1 MPHLHDAALVW
12 AALVN
17 RKDHAFLVR
26 EALGRLWSRSLQGSQ
41 VVDEA
46 YIKDMILLKTIIDIQ
61 RSRIRSDPP
70 SRFILSIND
79 ILDCLDC
86 LCQAGAALLQSSQV
100 NSTVRGVL
108 ELSQRVFFSGVLAAT
123 LTIEREDNRMTT
135 TRQQVSRLEM
145 CICKWPLKVLYG
157 LAGGWCMAI
166 LKGAVEALRGSTN
179 TDSSCDGHFVLDATD
194 CDNFAFTFDLSTC
207 VPQAIACVVRGCGYG
222 YRSALLLADI
232 RLMLIAAC
240 FGCAK
245 NDSNPELS
253 TGSSESTIRNLGS
266 TPVTDE
272 LNTVLEQCKT
282 LDAYCE
288 ALQSTDEGRSL
299 SNFLTYIEP
308 WPSSSEN
315 AEIVNWMG
323 HANGAQAVSRN
334 TSTLSA
340 HYLQIVEDLEHRL
353 LTALNA
359 DAPLLRVYNHLS
371 EQVRSWTSLQVDNP
385 LSQELEIPDR
395 MFSQKNSTVRKA
407 RRIAPLCEIYETLQR
422 LATPGVELEESAD
435 NRENT
440 PLASDQLSAA
450 CSVRNQEALLPDQAS
465 AMSYSR
471 APAPPTP
478 SIPSLY
484 PSSVSLGSFTDR
496 TSSLTPSAM
505 AKMGIHKRSKS
516 HMLQHSPHLRSALS
530 PDASNLIV
538 WARNRIARRALD
550 GDNPRWQTEKV
561 MHDITLAAT
570 GASHFATVNQENYQ
584 PLQLSLFD
592 ATGALVG
599 KMPFTK
605 IPQSLAFS
613 CDGTKLAI
621 AAIDELRIISTNI
634 ADWSRSYCSQSLI
647 PRSNQVNGSQ
657 IAGSTF
663 SASGKVRTQMV
674 SFSTDQRQVLVGTQY
689 QDEAGSTLFSLFD
702 LPDRPNGK
710 IPHPFRFVKDIKVTK
725 LTAGQESLDPG
736 LTALPCSH
744 RSGQTI
750 LIIGTASAHSHQ
762 PAVERIMPRHR
773 GQPRP
778 QADPQP
784 IIGPRLSIARVHC
797 AIATPGQNPC
807 FVVVNEETSVYIIR
821 KSSSRNEWEAEHV
834 SILSGLR
841 PFEKDSKCLG
851 IQIAASSASN
861 VTMFHIRHR
870 KGYLT
875 QYDASDSA
883 QQHQQ
888 IIALDNFYPAVADPG
903 QSSKPPNN

>member
-1 MPHLHDAALVW
+1 MPHLHDAALLW

-26 EALGRLWSRSLQGSQ
+26 EALGRLWSRSLPGSQ

-86 LCQAGAALLQSSQV
+86 LCQAGAALLHSSQV
-100 NSTVRGVL
+100 NSTGRGVL
-108 ELSQRVFFSGVLAAT
+108 ELSQRVFFSGVLAVT

-145 CICKWPLKVLYG
+145 CIDKWPLKVLCG
-157 LAGGWCMAI
+157 LAGDWCMAI
-166 LKGAVEALRGSTN
+166 LKGAVKDLLGSTN
-179 TDSSCDGHFVLDATD
+179 TDSSCGGHFVLDATD
-194 CDNFAFTFDLSTC
+194 CDNFAFTFDLSTR
-207 VPQAIACVVRGCGYG
+207 VPQAVACVARACVYG

-253 TGSSESTIRNLGS
+253 TDSSESAIRNLGS

-288 ALQSTDEGRSL
+288 DLQSADEGRSL

-323 HANGAQAVSRN
+323 RANGAQAVSSN
-334 TSTLSA
+334 MSTLSA
-340 HYLQIVEDLEHRL
+340 HYLQIVEDLEHRN
-353 LTALNA
+353 LTVVNA

-371 EQVRSWTSLQVDNP
+371 EQVRTWTSLPVDNAP
-385 LSQELEIPDR
+385 SQELEVPDR
-395 MFSQKNSTVRKA
+395 MFSQGTYVLSCSDLHPIGFKMLADCIVSSGRQVPEPSQHIIDVYFDCPFPHSDNSTVRKA
-407 RRIAPLCEIYETLQR
+407 RRIAPLCEIYEPLQR
-422 LATPGVELEESAD
+422 MVAPEVELEESAD
-435 NRENT
+435 NRVNT

-450 CSVRNQEALLPDQAS
+450 RPVRNQEALLLDQAS
-465 AMSYSR
+465 IRSYPR

-484 PSSVSLGSFTDR
+484 PSSVSLGSFTDK

-516 HMLQHSPHLRSALS
+516 HMLQHSPHLQSALS

-538 WARNRIARRALD
+538 WARNRIARWALD
-550 GDNPRWQTEKV
+550 GDNPHWQGEKV

-592 ATGALVG
+592 ATGVSVG

-613 CDGTKLAI
+613 YDGTKLAI
-621 AAIDELRIISTNI
+621 ATIDELRIISTHIEN
-634 ADWSRSYCSQSLI
+634 WSRSYCSQSLI
-647 PRSNQVNGSQ
+647 PRSNHANESEN
-657 IAGSTF
+657 AGSAFWAT
-663 SASGKVRTQMV
+663 AKVRTQML

-702 LPDRPNGK
+702 IPDHPNGK
-710 IPHPFRFVKDIKVTK
+710 IPHPFRFVKDIKVVR
-725 LTAGQESLDPG
+725 DG
-736 LTALPCSH
+736 LSFPARKRSNIIDKTDH
-744 RSGQTI
+744 RSGITRPRVD
-750 LIIGTASAHSHQ
+750 GTA
-762 PAVERIMPRHR
+762 V
-773 GQPRP
+773 
-778 QADPQP
+778 
-784 IIGPRLSIARVHC
+784 
-797 AIATPGQNPC
+797 
-807 FVVVNEETSVYIIR
+807 
-821 KSSSRNEWEAEHV
+821 SSQFWTDNTNR
-834 SILSGLR
+834 R
-841 PFEKDSKCLG
+841 DSLC
-851 IQIAASSASN
+851 S
-861 VTMFHIRHR
+861 
-870 KGYLT
+870 
-875 QYDASDSA
+875 
-883 QQHQQ
+883 
-888 IIALDNFYPAVADPG
+888 
-903 QSSKPPNN
+903 